1 MELITKETE
10 AQQDLLNIKPK
21 VTINYFENFEKKEYN
36 DFFLSFFNLNSNVAF
51 DDWFIDSIIEDYF
64 LSFSSDFLYEKSLV
78 DNPFSI
84 ENITKKYVDE
94 AEVISSK
101 IKEISN
107 HEIGSLFFYDTSE
120 GILSDLI
127 GFEDFDHK
135 KITIVFPENENNLVF
150 DDVFLLSN
158 NESTTSAEL
167 KNNSAD
173 DSIEDINTKKK
184 KK

>member
-1 MELITKETE
+1 
-10 AQQDLLNIKPK
+10 
-21 VTINYFENFEKKEYN
+21 
-36 DFFLSFFNLNSNVAF
+36 
-51 DDWFIDSIIEDYF
+51 
-64 LSFSSDFLYEKSLV
+64 V

-184 KK
+184 KKKKKNFFF